1 MLNHSLI
8 KTLRSLRGN
17 PRACVYTE
25 PLWGIPFFL
34 FTPFAAVYMSA
45 LMVSDQQ
52 IGIIASVAM
61 FSRALASFLS
71 GAITDKLGRKR
82 TVFIFDVIAWSIPCL
97 LWAFSQNHWWFI
109 MAALFNGIGEVTH
122 NSWNCLLVE
131 DADKSTLVDIY
142 AWVHISGML
151 AMFFAPLAGLLVDN
165 LSLIPAVRIIYLF
178 SFVSMSL
185 KFIILNKY
193 CTETEVGKQ
202 RLKETKGVSFF
213 SLLLGY
219 GSVARK
225 LFTSPKMVMALIIIA
240 CFIITN
246 MVTTTFF
253 GLYATR
259 NLLMDQS
266 FLAYFPIIRA
276 AIILLFFFI
285 IQPKIAKFG
294 LKGPVLIG
302 VFLYITAYLLLIT
315 MPARNL
321 PLLLLCIFL
330 ESTAHGLVWP
340 RRDSIQVLFIEPQER
355 ARLNSILASVISI
368 VAIPFGYLSGWLS
381 GLDGRFP
388 FVLIVAIFVIQF
400 IVVLGSRSLRTKN
413 VRALEAMYSEDAV

>member
-71 GAITDKLGRKR
+71 GAITDKLGRKK

-109 MAALFNGIGEVTH
+109 MAALFNGVGEVTH

-193 CTETEVGKQ
+193 CTETEVGRQ

-225 LFTSPKMVMALIIIA
+225 LFASPKMVMALVIIA

-302 VFLYITAYLLLIT
+302 VFLYIGAYLLLIT
-315 MPARNL
+315 MPANNL

-381 GLDGRFP
+381 GVDGRFP
-388 FVLIVAIFVIQF
+388 FLLIIAIFAIQF

-413 VRALEAMYSEDAV
+413 VRALEAMYSENTV

>member
-1 MLNHSLI
+1 
-8 KTLRSLRGN
+8 
-17 PRACVYTE
+17 
-25 PLWGIPFFL
+25 
-34 FTPFAAVYMSA
+34 MSA